1 MFKLSLGK
9 LEQAKN
15 NPAQVANEM
24 KANKTG
30 GSSKSYVGSF
40 KKIVR
45 EFHEDKDEV
54 STALNRL
61 SENLEITFKTT
72 DQNVA
77 KNSKFCDSFLEY
89 ANEFEEKL
97 LAVDKFQ
104 INLKWEL
111 LPKSMLTGHSP
122 FLCSTPTENIA
133 YYFQEKGNNWEEQL
147 KFPLVQIY
155 LAEHYYK
162 CEVDQLKVGIYNI
175 LDKKFELK
183 CFEDFEL
190 DNAIEET
197 KSIFKNV
204 RSVYEKL

>member
-1 MFKLSLGK
+1 MFRLSLGR
-9 LEQAKN
+9 LEQARL
-15 NPAQVANEM
+15 NPMQVANAL
-24 KANKTG
+24 KADKIG

-97 LAVDKFQ
+97 LEVDRFQ

-133 YYFQEKGNNWEEQL
+133 YYFQEKGNDWEAQL

-162 CEVDQLKVGIYNI
+162 CEVDQLKVGIYSI
-175 LDKKFELK
+175 LDKKIELK
-183 CFEDFEL
+183 SFQDFEL
-190 DNAIEET
+190 DNALEEV

-204 RSVYEKL
+204 KSIYDRL